1 MAVGTVAQLW
11 QHVQQLFQ
19 PPKPFH
25 FRGFPVD
32 PVLARRTG
40 APPEHYEAFA
50 TVPER
55 LLAALPVEPHHVVL
69 EAGCGTDTNAMLL
82 SGQLP
87 ARAAA

>member
-19 PPKPFH
+19 PPKPLH

-40 APPEHYEAFA
+40 APPD
-50 TVPER
+50 TTRR
-55 LLAALPVEPHHVVL
+55 LRPSPSACWRVAVEPHQWCSQPVADPHERV
-69 EAGCGTDTNAMLL
+69 AA
-82 SGQLP
+82 QRP
-87 ARAAA
+87 APRGATA